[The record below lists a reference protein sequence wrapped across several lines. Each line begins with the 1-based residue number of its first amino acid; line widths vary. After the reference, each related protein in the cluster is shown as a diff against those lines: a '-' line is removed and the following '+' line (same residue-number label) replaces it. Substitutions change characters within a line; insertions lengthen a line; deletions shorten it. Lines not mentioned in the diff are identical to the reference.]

1 MRALFGIVSLVI
13 VVAVIGLLAK
23 SQLGATSKAI
33 TPPSDSLGITA
44 PETTPGATVR
54 EQSQQIQQQI
64 KQSVEATLQA
74 PRPMPD
80 EK

>member
-1 MRALFGIVSLVI
+1 MRALFGIVSLLI

-33 TPPSDSLGITA
+33 TAPAQVPGVAA

-54 EQSQQIQQQI
+54 QQSQQLQQQI
-64 KQSVEATLQA
+64 KQSVDASLQTARPA
-74 PRPMPD
+74 PD
-80 EK
+80 DK